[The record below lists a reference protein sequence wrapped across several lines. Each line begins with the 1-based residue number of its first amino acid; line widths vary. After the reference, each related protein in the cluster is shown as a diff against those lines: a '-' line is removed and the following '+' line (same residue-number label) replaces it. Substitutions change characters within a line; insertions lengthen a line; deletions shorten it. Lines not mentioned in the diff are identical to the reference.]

1 MSNAV
6 PTAEEASVFHA
17 PRPFKSAA
25 YTERYSG
32 STRRNKTLKQILNSE
47 RDAQFQR
54 LGIDKKRKD
63 AKRRKTDEAAAAA
76 APDAGTAAPDAPDV
90 PPSPAPEA
98 SERRVVPTCMCE
110 ANADTSVE
118 APPSLLPAKRYC
130 DVTGLQVRLMLT
142 QALYTDPKTRLRY
155 HSAEIYD
162 IIRGFVRAID

>member
-76 APDAGTAAPDAPDV
+76 APDAGTAAPDAPGV

-98 SERRVVPTCMCE
+98 SERRVVPTY
-110 ANADTSVE
+110 TSVE

-130 DVTGLQVRLMLT
+130 DVTGL